1 MKSNPIITD
10 EMLAAYLAGN
20 ASKHETALIL
30 RAIEQ
35 DSSIRETLR
44 IMADLESEEDANVLP
59 MLAMAAD
66 DCDKAN
72 HCAIRCETYILQKL
86 GVNVSLDDLLKEAQ
100 LQRWIKEDGT
110 PLYNIGRLCEQYG
123 IVASRRYECSMKDI
137 ENALSKCQSVIAAV
151 DTTGDRKPNHSVV
164 VVSLRGNIISIYD
177 PDTLTDIDDL
187 PISRFAEQWAASDNF
202 MTIISDAAMNEY
214 EPHPINLS
222 DVTLD
227 PEMDELR
234 EAIAE
239 NAHEVWAA
247 ARKSQGWSYG
257 PARNDELKQTPD
269 MVPYCRLTDQEKQ
282 YDRDMAE
289 NTIKLLKKL
298 GWEIIK
304 KK

>member
-1 MKSNPIITD
+1 MKSNSIITD

-20 ASKHETALIL
+20 ATAHETALIL
-30 RAIEQ
+30 RAIEE
-35 DSSIRETLR
+35 DPSLRESLR
-44 IMADLESEEDANVLP
+44 ILADLETDEDVNVLP
-59 MLAMAAD
+59 MMAMAAD
-66 DCDKAN
+66 DMEKAN
-72 HCAIRCETYILQKL
+72 QCAIRCEAYVLQKF
-86 GVNVSLDDLLKEAQ
+86 GVEASVDNLVKEAQMQEWLKEA
-100 LQRWIKEDGT
+100 GT
-110 PLYNIGRLCEQYG
+110 PLYNIGRLCEMHNL
-123 IVASRRYECSMKDI
+123 VASRRYECSIEDI
-137 ENALSKCQSVIAAV
+137 KNALSLGKQVIAVV
-151 DTTGDRKPNHSVV
+151 DTTGDGKPNHSVV
-164 VVSLRGNIISIYD
+164 VKSLQGDSIYIFD
-177 PDTLTDIDDL
+177 PDTLTDTDIIPL
-187 PISRFAEQWAASDNF
+187 SVFERQWATSHCY
-202 MTIISDAAMNEY
+202 MTIVSDAAVDEY
-214 EPHPINLS
+214 DPHPIDLT

-269 MVPYCRLTDQEKQ
+269 MVPYSRLTDQEKQ

-298 GWEIIK
+298 GWEIK